1 MALTKRC
8 RKGENMKDTAFYN
21 YYNISYRYTPEAP
34 KTPAWKEDLKIVK
47 DQVKSN
53 NRDPESERYKAFEKL
68 EDTYYAMGVRNRA
81 KYTTVSQVYAAL
93 SEKYSSD
100 YYKQFR
106 ELEVTAMYDNELNMT
121 LYGCLNGGG
130 NLDDPHLKGEVRD
143 VTEKQAHEYNRKTIN
158 MQLCNIFGNAGIDSA
173 MLSKYNMTFSIDPYD
188 YSLKVSGVD
197 DAGLTAMLENLLNK
211 DHNAR
216 ELFYHIMHSNRASI
230 SDYAK
235 TKYHTLNSF
244 ASVTGQDPRQYRQT
258 ETGLVNGR
266 GENILDIYR
275 EALKTSDA
283 VPAQFKGTAYNVF
296 EENIKKLL
304 AEGFYRIPDLNLRI
318 GYKDGILQDLPNEDI
333 MHNSFDQTV

>member
-1 MALTKRC
+1 
-8 RKGENMKDTAFYN
+8 MKETAFYN

-100 YYKQFR
+100 YYKQFS
-106 ELEVTAMYDNELNMT
+106 ELEVTAMYDNELEMT
-121 LYGCLNGGG
+121 LFGCLGGGG

-197 DAGLTAMLENLLNK
+197 DAGLTAMLEKLLNK

-230 SDYAK
+230 SDNAK
-235 TKYHTLNSF
+235 AKYHTLNSF
-244 ASVTGQDPRQYRQT
+244 VSVTGQDPRQYRQT
-258 ETGLVNGR
+258 ESGLVNGR
-266 GENILDIYR
+266 GENILDVYR

-304 AEGFYRIPDLNLRI
+304 AEGFYRIPDLNLSI
-318 GYKDGILQDLPNEDI
+318 GYKDGMLQDLSNVDI
-333 MHNSFDQTV
+333 MHNRFDQMA

>member
-1 MALTKRC
+1 
-8 RKGENMKDTAFYN
+8 MKETAFYN

-100 YYKQFR
+100 YYKQFS
-106 ELEVTAMYDNELNMT
+106 ELEVTAMYDNELEMT
-121 LYGCLNGGG
+121 LFGCLGGGG

-173 MLSKYNMTFSIDPYD
+173 MLSKYNMTFSIDPYN

-197 DAGLTAMLENLLNK
+197 DAGLTAMLEKLLNK

-258 ETGLVNGR
+258 EAGLVNDR

-304 AEGFYRIPDLNLRI
+304 AEGFYRIPDLNLSI
-318 GYKDGILQDLPNEDI
+318 GYKDGMLQDLSNADI
-333 MHNSFDQTV
+333 MHNRFDQMA

>member
-1 MALTKRC
+1 
-8 RKGENMKDTAFYN
+8 MKDTAFYN
-21 YYNISYRYTPEAP
+21 YYNISYRYTPDTP
-34 KTPAWKEDLKIVK
+34 KTPAWKENLKIEK
-47 DQVKSN
+47 DKVKSN
-53 NRDPESERYKAFEKL
+53 NRDPEGERYKAFEKL

-100 YYKQFR
+100 YYKQFS
-106 ELEVTAMYDNELNMT
+106 ELEVTAMYDNELEMT
-121 LYGCLNGGG
+121 LFGCLGGGG

-158 MQLCNIFGNAGIDSA
+158 MQLCNIFGNAGIDNA
-173 MLSKYNMTFSIDPYD
+173 MLSKYNMTFSIDPYN

-197 DAGLTAMLENLLNK
+197 DAGLTAMLEKLLNK
-211 DHNAR
+211 DNNAR

-230 SDYAK
+230 SDNAK
-235 TKYHTLNSF
+235 VKYHTLNSF
-244 ASVTGQDPRQYRQT
+244 VSVTGQDPRQYRQT
-258 ETGLVNGR
+258 ESGLVNGR
-266 GENILDIYR
+266 GENILDVYR

-304 AEGFYRIPDLNLRI
+304 AEGFYRIPDLNLSI
-318 GYKDGILQDLPNEDI
+318 GYKDGMLQDLSNADI
-333 MHNSFDQTV
+333 MHNRFDQMA